1 MSFGRRGTVSRGF
14 IPMEEILREEIN
26 LRDVIS
32 VDIEAARMNGEAAG
46 KAVHGGEERTL
57 VMGKLHIPPGC

>member
-1 MSFGRRGTVSRGF
+1 
-14 IPMEEILREEIN
+14 MEEILREEIN